1 MSNLCF
7 NSSSSSSSSST
18 TTTTTT
24 TTNNNNNNVKK
35 VTLSGLS
42 WSRGSKQKITGVTK
56 MAAELEEMAPPFSL
70 HSMDDTGSSGKN
82 TIELGTEEE
91 EEKGQDHKGVFVLRE
106 KSGVIHPVDYKYRVG
121 EF

>member
-1 MSNLCF
+1 MNNFLLKLEKL
-7 NSSSSSSSSST
+7 ST
-18 TTTTTT
+18 FVLIVVVVLLLLIITIMI
-24 TTNNNNNNVKK
+24 KK
-35 VTLSGLS
+35 LLLAVFHDHVAQN
-42 WSRGSKQKITGVTK
+42 KKFTGVTK

>member
-1 MSNLCF
+1 MNNFLLKLEKL
-7 NSSSSSSSSST
+7 ST
-18 TTTTTT
+18 FVLIVVVVLLLLIIITLMI
-24 TTNNNNNNVKK
+24 KK
-35 VTLSGLS
+35 LLLAVFHDHVAQN
-42 WSRGSKQKITGVTK
+42 KKFTGVTK

-82 TIELGTEEE
+82 TIELGTVEE

>member
-1 MSNLCF
+1 MSYLCF
-7 NSSSSSSSSST
+7 NSSSSSSS
-18 TTTTTT
+18 TT
-24 TTNNNNNNVKK
+24 TTNNNINNDKK
-35 VTLSGLS
+35 KLLLAGFHDHVAQN
-42 WSRGSKQKITGVTK
+42 KKFTGVTK

-106 KSGVIHPVDYKYRVG
+106 KSGVIYPVDYKYRVG

>member
-1 MSNLCF
+1 ML
-7 NSSSSSSSSST
+7 
-18 TTTTTT
+18 
-24 TTNNNNNNVKK
+24 KK
-35 VTLSGLS
+35 LLFAVFHDHVAQN
-42 WSRGSKQKITGVTK
+42 KKFTGVTK

>member
-1 MSNLCF
+1 MNNFLLKLEKL
-7 NSSSSSSSSST
+7 ST
-18 TTTTTT
+18 FVLIVVVVLLLLIIITIMI
-24 TTNNNNNNVKK
+24 KK
-35 VTLSGLS
+35 LLLAVFHDHVAQN
-42 WSRGSKQKITGVTK
+42 KKFTGVTK